1 MKNKTLLGEVLLSFL
16 LIALASLCLR
26 PLEQMWMP
34 TMYSSLVLLALAI
47 VFIFLTIFIWKEN
60 VRDER
65 ENQHRLMAGRF
76 GFLVG
81 AGILVAGI
89 IIQTIHERLD
99 SWLLVALVAM
109 ILAKICGHLYYQS
122 KN

>member
-1 MKNKTLLGEVLLSFL
+1 MWMPSMYSSLI
-16 LIALASLCLR
+16 LIALA
-26 PLEQMWMP
+26 
-34 TMYSSLVLLALAI
+34 V
-47 VFIFLTIFIWKEN
+47 VFIFLAIFIWKEN

-81 AGILVAGI
+81 AGTLVAGI
-89 IIQTIHERLD
+89 IIQTLHEQLD
-99 SWLLVALVAM
+99 SWLLVALIAM
-109 ILAKICGHLYYQS
+109 IIAKIGGHVYYQS